1 MITLSRF
8 CFDYIM
14 FIDNFK
20 ENTKLIKINT
30 MKNEDYAR
38 RIRQY
43 RDEKHFTQELMA
55 YRLGMKQNTYSI
67 LESGKSKIRVESL
80 EGIAEI
86 LEIPLSKLLE
96 DSPSKDAK
104 PPKNVDCGGGQIN
117 EEKFTQERRL
127 WQALDDARIETI
139 TTLKHLVEVLR
150 RSA

>member
-14 FIDNFK
+14 IIDNFK
-20 ENTKLIKINT
+20 ENTKLIKMNT

-67 LESGKSKIRVESL
+67 LESGKSKIRAETL
-80 EGIAEI
+80 EQIAEI

-96 DSPSKDAK
+96 DSPPKDAK
-104 PPKNVDCGGGQIN
+104 PPKNAESGGGAD
-117 EEKFTQERRL
+117 KRRKIYTRK
-127 WQALDDARIETI
+127 AFMASIG
-139 TTLKHLVEVLR
+139 
-150 RSA
+150 